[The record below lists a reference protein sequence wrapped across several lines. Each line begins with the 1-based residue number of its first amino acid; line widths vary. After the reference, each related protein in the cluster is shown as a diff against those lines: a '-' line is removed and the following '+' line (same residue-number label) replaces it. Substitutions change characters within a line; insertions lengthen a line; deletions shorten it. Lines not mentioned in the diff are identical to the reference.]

1 MINYFVWK
9 QSGTFLYFLTDNKVQ
24 LGIDKVRIKTKEKK
38 NVIKVFINQKK
49 IIKRMNLYKKNNNM
63 QT

>member
-38 NVIKVFINQKK
+38 
-49 IIKRMNLYKKNNNM
+49 KRDQSFYQSKKNHKENEFI
-63 QT
+63 